1 MSDSFIL
8 QTYPFREADLVVSF
22 FTRDQGKLRGVAR
35 RARRPKSSFGSG
47 LERLSHATVSYYQKE
62 NRELVSLNSCELMQS
77 QFALASNYESSVAL
91 DYLAEITEQLL
102 PPNET
107 NERHFRLLIAVLDSL
122 HAGGNVWAAVT
133 YFALWAVR
141 LAGLLP
147 ELRVSADS
155 RAIMEEMLVTPIQQL
170 TARPW
175 AKETARRCAAR
186 AEPLDRRS
194 CGAQAANAGDP
205 GGSCERR
212 PLTFQET
219 VLRLKQYW
227 SDRGCIIQE
236 PYDVEVG
243 AGTMAPETF
252 LRVLGPRPVSRR
264 LRPAQPPPRRRP
276 LWRKSEPPLQAPAV
290 AGDPEALARRRDRSV
305 SRQPARPSASTLAST
320 TSSSKKTTGKRRR
333 WAPGASAGR

>member
-35 RARRPKSSFGSG
+35 RARRPKSNFGSG

-62 NRELVSLNSCELMQS
+62 NRELVSLNSCELTQS

-147 ELRVSADS
+147 DLRVSADS
-155 RAIMEEMLVTPIQQL
+155 RAIIEEMLVTPIQQL
-170 TARPW
+170 
-175 AKETARRCAAR
+175 AAR
-186 AEPLDRRS
+186 VRGPKKPAADVRR
-194 CGAQAANAGDP
+194 ALNRLIEDHV
-205 GGSCERR
+205 ERK
-212 PLTFQET
+212 
-219 VLRLKQYW
+219 LR
-227 SDRGCIIQE
+227 
-236 PYDVEVG
+236 
-243 AGTMAPETF
+243 T
-252 LRVLGPRPVSRR
+252 
-264 LRPAQPPPRRRP
+264 PAI
-276 LWRKSEPPLQAPAV
+276 L
-290 AGDPEALARRRDRSV
+290 EAL
-305 SRQPARPSASTLAST
+305 
-320 TSSSKKTTGKRRR
+320 
-333 WAPGASAGR
+333 